1 MGANDPTQVPP
12 PVPGGTTPDVPAPS
26 NPLVTG
32 EESPEQLR
40 ARIAE
45 LEAAESTEDKADQ
58 VTVESDTE
66 KIRRLENE
74 RDRLT
79 APTGVTGSSQ
89 SLPASH
95 PDISI
100 AAIEPGIK
108 WGIRQGLIDPKLFGD
123 HMVAALENGE
133 L

>member
-12 PVPGGTTPDVPAPS
+12 PVAGGSVPDSPAPP
-26 NPLVTG
+26 NPLVSG
-32 EESPEQLR
+32 EETPEQLR

-45 LEAAESTEDKADQ
+45 LEATEVSEDRTEQAP
-58 VTVESDTE
+58 VESDSE

-79 APTGVTGSSQ
+79 APAGVTGSSQ

-123 HMVAALENGE
+123 HMVAALEAGE